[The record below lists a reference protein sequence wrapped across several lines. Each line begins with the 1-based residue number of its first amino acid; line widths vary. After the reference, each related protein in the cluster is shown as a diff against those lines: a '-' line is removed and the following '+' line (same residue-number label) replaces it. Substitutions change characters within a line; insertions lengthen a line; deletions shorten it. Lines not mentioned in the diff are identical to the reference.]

1 MTKTLPISE
10 VKTKLPALVKG
21 VAQRDDEIVITRKGR
36 PAAVLLSMD
45 EYEGLLETLDILS
58 DPKLVQQLKRSE
70 AYFRRG
76 GKGVTLDDLFGKER

>member
-10 VKTKLPALVKG
+10 VKTKLPSLVKG
-21 VAQRDDEIVITRKGR
+21 VADRDDEIVITRNGR
-36 PAAVLLSMD
+36 PAAVLLSVD

-58 DPKLVQQLKRSE
+58 DPKLMAQIRKNL

-76 GKGVTLDDLFGKER
+76 GRGYTIQEVFGPR

>member
-10 VKTKLPALVKG
+10 VKTQLPKLVNG
-21 VAQRDDEIVITRKGR
+21 VAERDDEIVITRNGR

-45 EYEGLLETLDILS
+45 HYEGLQETLDILS
-58 DPKLVQQLKRSE
+58 DPKAMAQLKRSE

-76 GKGVTLDDLFGKER
+76 GKGYTLDEIFEK